1 MNNLKDALSP
11 YLLKHSK
18 NPVDWFPWEDFAL
31 NKAKI
36 ENKPIF
42 LSIGYSTCHWCYVM
56 EKESFEDK
64 EIAKILNEN
73 FISIKV
79 DREER
84 PDIDQIYINFL
95 FLFSGKAGWPLNVF
109 LTPDLKPFYGGSY
122 FPKENFKYLILKISE
137 IWKEKRE
144 EIERDAEEIL
154 GEIKVYQ
161 KNITGNSP
169 EDPLKLS
176 IRAFEYYKNNF
187 DLNYGGFF
195 GAPKFPMAPSLKFLL
210 DYYKTSKDEESLKM
224 VIHTLNNISMG
235 GIADHLAGGFH
246 RYSVDLEWKIPH
258 FEKMLIDQFHL
269 LELYLFLYQIT
280 NKEYYKNISKNTLN
294 FLLREMKGNPGGFFS
309 ALDADS
315 LNEKGEMEE
324 GYYYRFGRDEI
335 SKILGKEREK
345 VFFEYY
351 GIEDGVIF
359 KKKEGEIQDILD
371 ILLKEREKR
380 EKPALDDK
388 IITSHQGMGIS
399 ILSRASLILKDKNL
413 LKEAKDLKNFVLK
426 NLYNKKENTLFRYY
440 RKGKAKG
447 RAFLEDFSFLIK
459 GLIELYEAT
468 GNYVNLIY
476 ALKLQEKQKEFF
488 YDKVSGCFFNTS
500 EKDIPYK
507 TLDEYESSA
516 PSGNSISF
524 LNLLKLGK
532 IFKREDFIEIS
543 KNIYNFYSSN
553 LKNIP
558 SLMPYL
564 LGSCISSKK
573 EVEFIISCKRE
584 DYFEILS
591 EIEKYYTPFKT
602 ILYIDGGEGED
613 FLSKSNPFIKNFKS
627 GEMPVLY
634 ICKNFSCMEPL
645 KGLEEIKNRL
655 KEILN

>member
-1 MNNLKDALSP
+1 MNNLKNSLSP
-11 YLLKHSK
+11 YLLLHSK

-56 EKESFEDK
+56 EKESFEDT
-64 EIAKILNEN
+64 EIARILNEN

-154 GEIKVYQ
+154 REIKAYQ
-161 KNITGNSP
+161 KNIGATPP
-169 EDPLKLS
+169 EDALKLS
-176 IRAFEYYKNNF
+176 RRAFEYYKNNF
-187 DLNYGGFF
+187 DLIYGGFF

-224 VIHTLNNISMG
+224 VIHTLNNISRG
-235 GIADHLAGGFH
+235 GITDHLSGGFH
-246 RYSVDLEWKIPH
+246 RYSVDFEWKIPH
-258 FEKMLIDQFHL
+258 FEKMLTDQFQL
-269 LELYLFLYQIT
+269 LELYLSLYQIT
-280 NKEYYKNISKNTLN
+280 EKELYKKISKKTLN
-294 FLLREMKGNPGGFFS
+294 FLLKEMKGKEGGFFS
-309 ALDADS
+309 AINADS

-335 SKILGKEREK
+335 SKILSKEEEEIFYK
-345 VFFEYY
+345 YY
-351 GIEDGVIF
+351 EIYEGVIF
-359 KKKEGEIQDILD
+359 KKKEEEISKILD

-380 EKPALDDK
+380 NKPALDDK
-388 IITSHQGMGIS
+388 VITSHQGMGIS
-399 ILSRASLILKDKNL
+399 LLSKASLVLKDKNL
-413 LKEAKDLKNFVLK
+413 LDHAEELKNFVLK
-426 NLYNKKENTLFRYY
+426 NLYRKEENTLFRYY

-447 RAFLEDFSFLIK
+447 RAFIQDFSFLIK

-468 GNYVNLIY
+468 GNYENLIY
-476 ALKLQEKQKEFF
+476 ALKLQEKQIDSF
-488 YDKVSGCFFNTS
+488 YDEVSGCFFNTM

-507 TLDEYESSA
+507 TIDEYESSC
-516 PSGNSISF
+516 PSGNSVSF

-543 KNIYNFYSSN
+543 KNLYNFYSSN
-553 LKNIP
+553 LKNNPSLIP
-558 SLMPYL
+558 SI
-564 LGSCISSKK
+564 LGSFLNSGK
-573 EVEFIISCKRE
+573 EVEFIISCKKE

-591 EIEKYYTPFKT
+591 EIEKYYIPFKT
-602 ILYIDGGEGED
+602 IIYIDERED
-613 FLSKSNPFIKNFKS
+613 FLSEFNPFIKNFKP
-627 GEMPVLY
+627 EEKPTLY
-634 ICKNFSCMEPL
+634 ICKNFRCLEPL
-645 KGLEEIKNRL
+645 KELEGIKNKLR
-655 KEILN
+655 EISN